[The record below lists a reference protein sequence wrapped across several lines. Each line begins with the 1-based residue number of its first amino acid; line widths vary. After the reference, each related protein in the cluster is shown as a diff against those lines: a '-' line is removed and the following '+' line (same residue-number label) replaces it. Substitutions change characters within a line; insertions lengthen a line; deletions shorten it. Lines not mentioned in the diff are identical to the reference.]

1 MAKRQLETVEDARH
15 CVGRCKRALTQNNV
29 SLFHSIYC
37 DTKLEI
43 IISELPRVLP
53 LQRL

>member
-1 MAKRQLETVEDARH
+1 MVKRRLETVKDARH
-15 CVGRCKRALTQNNV
+15 RVGRRKRALTQNNM

-43 IISELPRVLP
+43 IILELPRVLP
-53 LQRL
+53 LLHL